1 MLIYREN
8 NRPISPESRL
18 RRIGIIDPVAIG
30 RRGKISPTEFPVTG
44 HESLVYPN
52 NLEDFEMTRRGFLD
66 VDFIRL
72 SQLGEVLGPNC
83 MVSFQRQNLRKNE
96 EVEEDYLELTYTGY
110 LILMD

>member
-1 MLIYREN
+1 MLLYREN

-30 RRGKISPTEFPVTG
+30 RRGKISPVTG
-44 HESLVYPN
+44 HESLVYAN

-66 VDFIRL
+66 VDFMRL

-83 MVSFQRQNLRKNE
+83 MLSFQRQNLRKNE
-96 EVEEDYLELTYTGY
+96 EVEEDYLELTNTCS
-110 LILMD
+110 